1 MTSVK
6 HLGWCKTVD
15 NPSPV
20 TATSIILCEHNR
32 WHITIYSWCLRT
44 GSITVVIQSLRALR
58 KSVQYLWRGNG
69 ICLYYLCSLLL
80 HGLLCRSLKP
90 NTGIE
95 YHWTHVGL
103 RPAFPQTGN
112 RKCLCHAMCVHQ
124 RKWTSKYQLC
134 VPQRNRLWAAWQLCL
149 IRLRVYPWLF
159 FFPPTWQWSY
169 L

>member
-1 MTSVK
+1 MQ
-6 HLGWCKTVD
+6 
-15 NPSPV
+15 
-20 TATSIILCEHNR
+20 NR
-32 WHITIYSWCLRT
+32 WQPEPCYCYKYYIMWTQSLTHYDLLVMFAH

-124 RKWTSKYQLC
+124 SKWTSKYQLC
-134 VPQRNRLWAAWQLCL
+134 VPQRNRLWAAWPLCL

-159 FFPPTWQWSY
+159 FFLSY
-169 L
+169 LAVELFVKLS